1 MTVDLAIGTFCLI
14 KDDLP
19 FRMRLA
25 MQTGLPLPLLLL
37 LLRPRNA
44 FERETNQGF
53 TLE

>member
-1 MTVDLAIGTFCLI
+1 MTVDLAIGTFCPF

-25 MQTGLPLPLLLL
+25 MQTAGLPLLLL
-37 LLRPRNA
+37 RRRPRNA
-44 FERETNQGF
+44 FGRETNQGF